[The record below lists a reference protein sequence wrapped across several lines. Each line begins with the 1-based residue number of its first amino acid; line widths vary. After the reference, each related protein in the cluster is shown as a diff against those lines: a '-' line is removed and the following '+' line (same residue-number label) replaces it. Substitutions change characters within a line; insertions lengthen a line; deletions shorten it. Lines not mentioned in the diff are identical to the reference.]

1 MEGSGEIGAIVS
13 RTNSWNRRA
22 LLDGIEGVVR
32 RAGGQVATRLR
43 HDIWECK
50 PKTIFGPAAILPSAL
65 SGLRQ
70 SFYGQRGTF
79 PCGN

>member
-1 MEGSGEIGAIVS
+1 M
-13 RTNSWNRRA
+13 RNRLA

-32 RAGGQVATRLR
+32 REGGHIATRLR
-43 HDIWECK
+43 HGIWECE

-70 SFYGQRGTF
+70 SFCGQRGTF